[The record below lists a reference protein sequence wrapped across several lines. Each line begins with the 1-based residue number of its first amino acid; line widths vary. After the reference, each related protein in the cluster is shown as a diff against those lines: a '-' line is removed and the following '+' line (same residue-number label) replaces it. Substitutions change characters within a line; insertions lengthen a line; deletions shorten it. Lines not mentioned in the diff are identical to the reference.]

1 MNGNSHRRV
10 AVTGVGPLSSIGIGR
25 DAFWKA
31 ALEGRSGTRAVDCP
45 WMDREMFTSHVGAPV
60 QGFEPERFGIG
71 ARERRTLDPVTRFAL
86 AAARLAL
93 EDAGIPLRTEN
104 GRRDRAAFFIEEI
117 DARRVAVVVGTG
129 MGGLETIE
137 ICHGQWSAT
146 RSRAGINRFSLPML
160 IPNAVPAQIAIHTGA
175 RGECKTMGTACA
187 AGTMAT
193 GDAYRLIRDGEA
205 DLAIAGGVEAT
216 MSDHDGFALMGFDL
230 LKTASLWRG
239 DPASA
244 SRPFDRDRQGFVLSE
259 GAGILIL
266 EELEHA
272 RARGAH
278 VYAEIAGYHATC
290 DAHSMLQ
297 LSPSGDEIV
306 RVMTEL
312 LERGDTATRDVTYIN
327 AHGTGTEQNDP
338 LETAALRRVF
348 GSHADDLMVTGTKS
362 MTGHAIAASGGLEA
376 IATALTLDTGRV
388 HPTINLDNPDPA
400 CDLDYVPWKSR
411 EARVEAA
418 LSCSY
423 GFGGHN
429 AALLMRAV

>member
-1 MNGNSHRRV
+1 
-10 AVTGVGPLSSIGIGR
+10 
-25 DAFWKA
+25 
-31 ALEGRSGTRAVDCP
+31 
-45 WMDREMFTSHVGAPV
+45 
-60 QGFEPERFGIG
+60 
-71 ARERRTLDPVTRFAL
+71 
-86 AAARLAL
+86 
-93 EDAGIPLRTEN
+93 
-104 GRRDRAAFFIEEI
+104 
-117 DARRVAVVVGTG
+117 
-129 MGGLETIE
+129 
-137 ICHGQWSAT
+137 
-146 RSRAGINRFSLPML
+146 ML

-239 DPASA
+239 DPARA

-259 GAGILIL
+259 GAGILVL
-266 EELEHA
+266 EELEQA

-278 VYAEIAGYHATC
+278 IYAEIAGYHATC

-297 LSPSGDEIV
+297 LAPSGDEIV
-306 RVMTEL
+306 RVMAEL
-312 LERGDTATRDVTYIN
+312 LERTDTSPGDVGYVN

-338 LETAALRRVF
+338 LETSALRRVF
-348 GSHADDLMVTGTKS
+348 GPHADSLLVSSTKS
-362 MTGHAIAASGGLEA
+362 MCGHAIAASGGLEA
-376 IATALTLDTGRV
+376 IATALTIDTGRV

-400 CDLDYVPWKSR
+400 CDLDYVPWTSR
-411 EARVEAA
+411 EAPVEAA